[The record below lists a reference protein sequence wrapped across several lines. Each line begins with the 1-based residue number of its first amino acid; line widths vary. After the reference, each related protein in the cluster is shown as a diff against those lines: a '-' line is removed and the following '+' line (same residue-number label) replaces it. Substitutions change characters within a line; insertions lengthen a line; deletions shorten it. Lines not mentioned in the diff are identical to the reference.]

1 MIKEFQIEIPITY
14 LHTNLVITGLFS
26 LCGDPLIDES
36 SGGSVERAIAAKESI
51 IRLIQSSQTAD
62 IGDYPIKIAP
72 NKTEIMAEMLTV
84 TQNCKNLLT
93 LI

>member
-36 SGGSVERAIAAKESI
+36 SGGSVERAIAAKVSM
-51 IRLIQSSQTAD
+51 IRLIQSSWTAD
-62 IGDYPIKIAP
+62 IGDCPIKIAP
-72 NKTEIMAEMLTV
+72 NKTDIMAEMLTV
-84 TQNCKNLLT
+84 T
-93 LI
+93 